1 MGGCA
6 SSRAPAA
13 STASGADRD
22 RLPLPAQPRR
32 GGVWTAGIRLG
43 EAVPAC
49 IVLVL
54 TAAAPPCKQTHAGPP
69 PPPEQQSSSLGCG
82 PGPGAWGLA
91 SPSRSQPPHPANPHP
106 PSSAP
111 LLPVAS
117 AVSVWCSPQATAHS
131 HTQSQPPPRRRE
143 GNRDPRLA
151 PQRGSTKRAGRDI
164 VTAKGHPQP
173 PLPFSNPVASEQ
185 RAPRPAHPARA
196 RPRRRLPSRDWS
208 GPVLAV
214 LPRAPPGARPVRGNL
229 NLSIYTP

>member
-1 MGGCA
+1 
-6 SSRAPAA
+6 
-13 STASGADRD
+13 
-22 RLPLPAQPRR
+22 
-32 GGVWTAGIRLG
+32 VWTAGIRLG

-173 PLPFSNPVASEQ
+173 PPFLSRIPWRASSGH
-185 RAPRPAHPARA
+185 RAPPTPRA
-196 RPRRRLPSRDWS
+196 RGHVVDSLPVIGQVPCSLFCC
-208 GPVLAV
+208 VH
-214 LPRAPPGARPVRGNL
+214 PGARPVRGTLLRNPHA
-229 NLSIYTP
+229 SAGSEPP